1 MIVFL
6 YYVISIRSLLRGG
19 SVILVIVG
27 PTGVGKTKLSI
38 ELAKK
43 YNGEV
48 INADSTQVYRGMDIA
63 TAKVTESEKEGIVHH
78 LLDIKNIDEDYT
90 VFDFQK
96 DCRNCIS
103 DILSRDKVPIIV
115 GGTGLYIK
123 AALYDYK
130 FDVDDNHFDYSSYT
144 DEELY
149 DRLISI
155 DPSSSI
161 HKNNRKRIERTLS
174 YYDSTGNLLSSKEK
188 TSDVLYDCCFIGL
201 TTSREVL
208 YNRINN
214 RVDVMFENGLLDEAK
229 NIYDSGIR
237 SKAVMTPIGYKE
249 LFPYF
254 LGESDLQK
262 CKDLIKQKSRNYAK
276 RQYTWFNN
284 QMNINWFDV
293 DFDCFS
299 NTVEDVIN
307 FIECK

>member
-1 MIVFL
+1 M
-6 YYVISIRSLLRGG
+6 
-19 SVILVIVG
+19 ILVIVG

-63 TAKVTESEKEGIVHH
+63 TAKVTSSEMEGVVHH
-78 LLDIKNIDEDYT
+78 LIDIKDIDEDYT

-96 DCRNCIS
+96 DCRNCIA
-103 DILSRDKVPIIV
+103 DILSRGKVPIIV
-115 GGTGLYIK
+115 GGTGLYVK

-130 FDVDDNHFDYSSYT
+130 FDDVSNYDYSSYS
-144 DEELY
+144 DDELY
-149 DRLISI
+149 DKLLNV
-155 DPSSSI
+155 DPNTTV
-161 HKNNRKRIERTLS
+161 HKNNRKRVERALS
-174 YYDSTGNLLSSKEK
+174 YYESTGKMFSSKEK
-188 TSDVLYDCCFIGL
+188 TSDLLYDCCFIGL
-201 TTSREVL
+201 TASRDIL
-208 YNRINN
+208 YDRINK
-214 RVDVMFENGLLDEAK
+214 RVDLMFNNGLLDEAK
-229 NIYDSGIR
+229 RIFDSGIR

-254 LGESDLQK
+254 LESSSLEE
-262 CKDLIKQKSRNYAK
+262 CKDLIKQRSRNYAK

-293 DFDCFS
+293 EFDCFS
-299 NTVEDVIN
+299 STVSSVCN